1 MTEMPE
7 NNDSTQVH
15 TFTLE
20 VSNKMGIHAR
30 PAAMIVRITSRYNGE
45 IWIIK
50 DGERINAKS
59 IMGIMMLAAAKG
71 TKLEFESTSDE
82 STEFEK
88 EMTEL
93 FSSKFQDEQIHQ
105 DKLLFT
111 SRYNVGDTQI
121 IKFFEPLLDMNWSSH
136 RKNFLH
142 QFLTF
147 RESESATK
155 RL

>member
-1 MTEMPE
+1 MTEIPE
-7 NNDSTQVH
+7 KNDSTQVH

-30 PAAMIVRITSRYNGE
+30 PAAMIVRVTSRYNGE

-71 TKLEFESTSDE
+71 TKLGFESTSDKPN
-82 STEFEK
+82 EFER

-93 FSSKFQDEQIHQ
+93 FSSKFQDE
-105 DKLLFT
+105 
-111 SRYNVGDTQI
+111 
-121 IKFFEPLLDMNWSSH
+121 
-136 RKNFLH
+136 
-142 QFLTF
+142 
-147 RESESATK
+147 
-155 RL
+155 